1 MIHITQHLKTGKLAG
16 FQSINTNTLTN
27 QFCQKMVKTDT
38 VCKKCYA
45 VTLLKRYKNMVA
57 AVQRNSELLS
67 AELLPQDIPHINAVV
82 FRFNSTGEL
91 INTVNLKNYAAIAER
106 NQHCFFTLWTKRKDL
121 INAFFDTHEK
131 PENLSLIYSINKI
144 DSLDIEPPRHFS
156 KTFAVYSKN
165 SNASINCNSK
175 CKDCML
181 CYSNNNIKNIRE
193 IIK

>member
-1 MIHITQHLKTGKLAG
+1 MIHITQHSKTGKLAG

-27 QFCQKMVKTDT
+27 DFCQKMVQTDT

-45 VTLLKRYKNMVA
+45 VTLLKRYKNMA
-57 AVQRNSELLS
+57 LAVQRNSELLS
-67 AELLPQDIPHINAVV
+67 AELAPQDIPHINSVV

-91 INTVNLKNYAAIAER
+91 INLINVKNYTAIAEK

-121 INAFFDTHEK
+121 INAYFDVNKK
-131 PENLSLIYSINKI
+131 PKNLSLIYSINKI

-165 SNASINCNSK
+165 SGANINCHSK

-181 CYSNNNIKNIRE
+181 CYSTNNIKNIRE

>member
-1 MIHITQHLKTGKLAG
+1 MA
-16 FQSINTNTLTN
+16 
-27 QFCQKMVKTDT
+27 
-38 VCKKCYA
+38 
-45 VTLLKRYKNMVA
+45 A

-67 AELLPQDIPHINAVV
+67 VELLTQDIPHINAVV

-91 INTVNLKNYAAIAER
+91 INAANLKNYAAIAER

-121 INAFFDTHEK
+121 INAYFDTHEK
-131 PENLSLIYSINKI
+131 PKNLSLIYSINKI

-165 SNASINCNSK
+165 SSASINCDSK

-181 CYSNNNIKNIRE
+181 CYSNNDIKNIRE
-193 IIK
+193 VIK